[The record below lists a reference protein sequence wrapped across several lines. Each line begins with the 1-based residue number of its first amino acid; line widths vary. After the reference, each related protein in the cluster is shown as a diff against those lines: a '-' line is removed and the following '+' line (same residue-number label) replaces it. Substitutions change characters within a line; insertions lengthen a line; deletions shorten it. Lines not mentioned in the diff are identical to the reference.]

1 MSLELSRREV
11 RSLIFHVLYTVDSF
25 NYEISVEAVIDQYNT
40 GFDLEIPLNGEVADA
55 VNKIIEQRKEFDIFL
70 TPLFANWRL
79 ERIGCCTHLILYIA
93 LWELMDTETP
103 STIVINEAIEL
114 SKCFSEK
121 DAYKFINGVLDQ
133 AVKKLDAE
141 QAAQD

>member
-1 MSLELSRREV
+1 MVEERSRREV
-11 RSLIFHVLYTVDSF
+11 RSLIFHVLYTMDSF
-25 NYEISVEAVIDQYNT
+25 DYDISAQSAVEQYNN
-40 GFDLEIPLNGEVADA
+40 GFETDIPLDGEIVKT
-55 VNKIIEQRKEFDIFL
+55 VEQIVEKRKKLDEFL

-79 ERIGCCTHLILYIA
+79 ERIGCCTHLVLHMA
-93 LWELMDTETP
+93 LWELMETDTP

-133 AVKKLDAE
+133 AVKKLTA
-141 QAAQD
+141 